1 MDYAA
6 TDLLL
11 AIFHHLLVFTLAGIL
26 AFEIGTVS
34 VNMQGSE
41 IQRVGRVDLWYG
53 ILAGV
58 IIIVGFLRATV
69 AAKGWAYYSV
79 NLFFWLKIATF
90 LVIGLLSIPPTV
102 SAGSARLPPMPR
114 SAPIRTPS
122 TMSAASSGWRRCC
135 SSCSRPSPPPWPAA
149 MANWHEV
156 TRALMFPLF
165 PMGEREP
172 GRRRCEAGKGRALLS
187 KLRAPSPA
195 RSTPL
200 LATSPQAG
208 RGEDNPAASS
218 QSPTPWRWRS
228 DLDSVFRN
236 RACKIVGGNL
246 RRFRYMRRD
255 GEFTCQ
261 RMRETRTRPRFSFL
275 LTITVSSSQM
285 STSSSDSQNMASV

>member
-11 AIFHHLLVFTLAGIL
+11 AIVHHLLVFTLAGIL

-41 IQRVGRVDLWYG
+41 IRRVGRVDLWYG

-102 SAGSARLPPMPR
+102 QFIRWQRARLPPMPR

-135 SSCSRPSPPPWPAA
+135 SSCSRSSPPPWPAA

-156 TRALMFPLF
+156 TRALMLPLF
-165 PMGEREP
+165 PMGRGSRGAEGARRVRVARSYRSSEP
-172 GRRRCEAGKGRALLS
+172 PHPLAASRCSRPLPKLGELKTIPPPLHNRQRLDVGVPTWTRLSETALVKSSAGICSASATCAATANLPVSECARRGRARVS
-187 KLRAPSPA
+187 
-195 RSTPL
+195 RS
-200 LATSPQAG
+200 
-208 RGEDNPAASS
+208 
-218 QSPTPWRWRS
+218 
-228 DLDSVFRN
+228 
-236 RACKIVGGNL
+236 C
-246 RRFRYMRRD
+246 
-255 GEFTCQ
+255 
-261 RMRETRTRPRFSFL
+261 
-275 LTITVSSSQM
+275 
-285 STSSSDSQNMASV
+285 